1 MGAWKDTIEN
11 NLTYSMTSMLHD
23 CDPDRTDIFIEIRK
37 NVERGFSF
45 EDAVRAVIKKAESLL
60 QERFSNEG
68 IEHLVQQAIEDK
80 EYLLR

>member
-1 MGAWKDTIEN
+1 MDAWKDTIEN

-80 EYLLR
+80 EYLLS